1 MSEIPTD
8 IIQGLNVAERI
19 RSSIYDHIKE
29 NRAHARTVA
38 VELRQ
43 NIELIDLYRRAGSKP
58 ELIMSKL
65 SNSALMAALGAG
77 FNFGSLKRSRIGTKS
92 IRQIAQLQKYKGWT
106 TQKAFERLCTKISTL
121 KHVEHLPEND
131 GKIRAS
137 ARLNNLF
144 RYLIML
150 ARHIES

>member
-1 MSEIPTD
+1 MSEIPRD
-8 IIQGLNVAERI
+8 LIQGLGVAERI
-19 RSSIYDHIKE
+19 GSSIYDHIKE
-29 NRAHARTVA
+29 NRAYARTVA

-43 NIELIDLYRRAGSKP
+43 NIELIDLYRRAGSEP
-58 ELIMSKL
+58 ELVISKL
-65 SNSALMAALGAG
+65 SNSALIAALGAG
-77 FNFGSLKRSRIGTKS
+77 FNFGSLKRSKIGAKS
-92 IRQIAQLQKYKGWT
+92 VRDMGQLQKYKGWS

-121 KHVEHLPEND
+121 KHVEHLPKND

-150 ARHIES
+150 ARHIEA